1 MIVRPAARRLP
12 AATRQ
17 GFTLLEV
24 LVVVAILVILASVA
38 TFAVVSHLSGAREDE
53 AALKAQNIQKA
64 AMAYTAKAGQFPESL
79 EVLIMRDPNSGT
91 LPMLEGGL
99 SAITDPWNNVYQFEV
114 ITDDSGTPRFV
125 VYTFTPPPDNKRI
138 SWPRN

>member
-1 MIVRPAARRLP
+1 MIVRPATRRLP
-12 AATRQ
+12 AAARS

-64 AMAYTAKAGQFPESL
+64 ALAYTTKAGQFPDSL
-79 EVLIMRDPNSGT
+79 EVLIMRDPNTGT
-91 LPMLEGGL
+91 LPMLEGGI
-99 SAITDPWNNVYQFEV
+99 ATITDPWQQPYQFKV
-114 ITDDSGTPRFV
+114 IEDATGTPRFV
-125 VYTFTPPPDNKRI
+125 VYTFTPEGKEI